1 VKVAKIDSSKNTK
14 AHEKYK
20 VKGYP
25 SIKFFP
31 AGEKLDGDF
40 EDYEGGRDTN
50 AMVNWAREAKKK
62 FRPLY
67 FEQLLSQE

>member
-1 VKVAKIDSSKNTK
+1 LKGEIKVAKIDSSKNTK

-31 AGEKLDGDF
+31 SGEKLDGEW
-40 EDYEGGRDTN
+40 EDYDGSRDAI
-50 AMVNWAREAKKK
+50 AMADWAR
-62 FRPLY
+62 
-67 FEQLLSQE
+67 